1 MILVAVFNPTKE
13 VKMIPARRVSTVA
26 VTAAIGIGSISVPAM
41 ATTSSHWSK
50 TQCQAWTN
58 AFHKR
63 NSHPSTKRTTE
74 GNKVLKGK
82 GCTQRV

>member
-1 MILVAVFNPTKE
+1 MTPTRRVASVAV
-13 VKMIPARRVSTVA
+13 A
-26 VTAAIGIGSISVPAM
+26 AAIGIGSISVPAM

-50 TQCQAWTN
+50 TQCQAWTS

-63 NSHPSTKRTTE
+63 NPHPTSKRTAE
-74 GNKVLKGK
+74 GNKVLKAK

>member
-1 MILVAVFNPTKE
+1 
-13 VKMIPARRVSTVA
+13 MIPTRRVATVA
-26 VTAAIGIGSISVPAM
+26 VAAAISIGVSVPAM
-41 ATTSSHWSK
+41 AATSPHWSK
-50 TQCQAWTN
+50 TQCQTWTS

-63 NSHPSTKRTTE
+63 NPHPSTKRTAE

>member
-1 MILVAVFNPTKE
+1 MIQTRRVAAVAV
-13 VKMIPARRVSTVA
+13 STAIA
-26 VTAAIGIGSISVPAM
+26 VGSIGAPAM

-50 TQCQAWTN
+50 SQCESWAKG
-58 AFHKR
+58 FKKR
-63 NSHPSTKRTTE
+63 NPHATAKRGAQ

>member
-1 MILVAVFNPTKE
+1 MIQTRRVAAVAV
-13 VKMIPARRVSTVA
+13 ST
-26 VTAAIGIGSISVPAM
+26 AIALGSVGVPAM

-50 TQCQAWTN
+50 SQCASW
-58 AFHKR
+58 AKGFKKR
-63 NSHPSTKRTTE
+63 NPHPSSKRAAE

>member
-1 MILVAVFNPTKE
+1 
-13 VKMIPARRVSTVA
+13 MIPTRRVATVA
-26 VTAAIGIGSISVPAM
+26 VAATIAVGSISVPAM

-50 TQCQAWTN
+50 TQCQSWKN
-58 AFHKR
+58 GFNKR
-63 NSHPSTKRTTE
+63 NSHPSNTRKAQ